1 MAYENGFASVYDVFT
16 GEVNYEDRA
25 EYILSLLKDNGIAEG
40 SILDVACGTGSLS
53 EQFLKKGFEVVAND
67 ISCEMLNIAREKLSV
82 YGDKVLLL
90 CQDMCELDLFG
101 TVDAA
106 VCSLDSINHLIY
118 EEDVDAAFYSI
129 GMFIRPGGLF
139 VFDVNSVYKHKHVLS
154 DKTFVYEDCED
165 TFLCWQNSECDE
177 ENVVEM
183 YIDIFSKNENGTY
196 SRQTDFIAERAYSV
210 DFLKKALENNGF
222 EVLGVYGDMTTLLPK
237 ENEERLYFLAVKK

>member
-16 GEVNYEDRA
+16 GEVNYEERA
-25 EYILSLLKDNGIAEG
+25 EYILGLLKDNGITEG
-40 SILDVACGTGSLS
+40 AILDVACGTGSLS

-67 ISCEMLNIAREKLSV
+67 ISCEMLNIARGKLSA
-82 YGDKVLLL
+82 YGDRVLLL

-118 EEDVDAAFYSI
+118 EEDVEDAFSSI
-129 GMFIRPGGLF
+129 AMFIRPGGLF
-139 VFDVNSVYKHKHVLS
+139 VFDVNSVYKHKSVLS
-154 DKTFVYEDCED
+154 DKTFVYEDEED

-196 SRQTDFIAERAYSV
+196 SRQTDFITERAYSEK
-210 DFLKKALENNGF
+210 FLRDTLENNGF
-222 EVLGVYGDMTTLLPK
+222 NVLGVYGDMKTLPPE
-237 ENEERLYFLAVKK
+237 ENEERLYFLAKKK